1 MVSNGFP
8 NGAVMIVEVIRFKNE
23 KVNDIFIADRI
34 DERYYQN
41 KDKKRSHRLVEKQP
55 NKNNNTIYL

>member
-41 KDKKRSHRLVEKQP
+41 KDKKGH
-55 NKNNNTIYL
+55 TG